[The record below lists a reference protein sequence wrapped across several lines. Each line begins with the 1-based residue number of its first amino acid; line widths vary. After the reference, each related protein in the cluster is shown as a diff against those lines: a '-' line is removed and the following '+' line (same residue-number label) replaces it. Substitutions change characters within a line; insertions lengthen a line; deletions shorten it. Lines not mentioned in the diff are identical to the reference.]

1 MAQKMTEQ
9 NKPFVMA
16 TLSGVAYKQPEKAK
30 ETFEHYRFLDH
41 VFIDRNGAQCYLIW
55 NDDDAVVIFRGTEP
69 NQWSDVKAD
78 LKTFKKMGMY
88 KDGYVHGG
96 FQGEIDK
103 VWDELDT
110 QLSVLEDRN
119 IHVTGHSL
127 GAAMATICAKRLSE
141 EYENIHCL
149 YTFGSPRVGNR
160 KWCKSHKVKH
170 YRFQNNNDMVCK
182 VPFWMMGFR
191 HHGTNVYMNYKGRVV
206 KYRWWRRMIDSMRG
220 RLRALLKF
228 QLFDGIYD
236 HDISAYTNR
245 LKDVV
250 LDSK

>member
-1 MAQKMTEQ
+1 MTQ
-9 NKPFVMA
+9 DMTKDNKPFVMA
-16 TLSGVAYKQPEKAK
+16 TLSGVAYKEPEEAS
-30 ETFEHYRFLDH
+30 ETFRHWRFKECK
-41 VFIDRNGAQCYLIW
+41 FFDRDGAQCYLIW

-110 QLSVLEDRN
+110 HLSVLEDRK

>member
-1 MAQKMTEQ
+1 MAQKMTEE
-9 NKPFVMA
+9 NKPYVMA
-16 TLSGVAYKQPEKAK
+16 TLSGVAYKDPEEAK
-30 ETFEHYRFLDH
+30 ETFQHFQFLDH
-41 VFIDRNGAQCYLIW
+41 KFIDNDGAQCYIVW
-55 NDDDAVVIFRGTEP
+55 NDDDAIVIFRGTEP
-69 NQWSDVKAD
+69 KQWSDVKAD
-78 LKTFKKMGMY
+78 LKAFKRVGMH
-88 KDGYVHGG
+88 KEGKVHGG

-110 QLSVLEDRN
+110 QLSVLEDRR

-141 EYENIHCL
+141 EHENIHCL

-160 KWCKSHKVKH
+160 RWCKSHKVPH

-182 VPFWMMGFR
+182 VPFWMMGFK
-191 HHGTNVYMNYKGRVV
+191 HHGTNVYINYKGRVV

-236 HDISAYTNR
+236 HNISTYAER
-245 LKDVV
+245 LRDVV

>member
-16 TLSGVAYKQPEKAK
+16 TLSGVAYKRPENAK

-110 QLSVLEDRN
+110 HLSVLEDRK

-236 HDISAYTNR
+236 HEISAYTNR

>member
-1 MAQKMTEQ
+1 
-9 NKPFVMA
+9 MA
-16 TLSGVAYKQPEKAK
+16 TLSGVAYKRPEKAK

-103 VWDELDT
+103 VGDELDT
-110 QLSVLEDRN
+110 HLSVLEDRK

-170 YRFQNNNDMVCK
+170 YRFQNNNDMVSK